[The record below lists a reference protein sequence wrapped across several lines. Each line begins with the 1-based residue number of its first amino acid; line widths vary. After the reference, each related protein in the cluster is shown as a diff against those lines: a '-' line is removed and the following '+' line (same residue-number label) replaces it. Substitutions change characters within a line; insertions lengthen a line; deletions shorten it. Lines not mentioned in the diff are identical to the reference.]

1 MAYNR
6 YRKRHYNISKTKAR
20 NYAEEMDKLAD
31 SFINGQYKDWSISTM
46 MDSCYHTFDD
56 PMVTIRLSNHS
67 ADNKY
72 HDLSGDSSDYVLVN
86 IKSSKLEFTDK
97 IDNFVP
103 TVLEKLKEVDLKKYR
118 YINIINDNMNC
129 YYRGFKTKKDSFE
142 ISSQM
147 SEIEEGLESKV
158 DASLY
163 ADPKEEKAPESS
175 LKDLVSNDIKKSVDI
190 SMYADSKF
198 NNLQMR
204 QIREGLEKG
213 LDVSVYADTK
223 FDSLQMN
230 QIRWGLERDLD
241 VSVYADPKFNGWQ
254 MSQIRQG
261 LQNNVDVSLYA
272 DTKLDDSQMQQIR
285 EGLESKVDVSAYAD
299 LKEEK
304 APESSLKDLVSND
317 IKNSVDVNRYYEVD
331 AWQEKIEQLE
341 GAESISRFALDEDVE
356 EFYDAHKTEIESKI
370 DGMSK
375 LLDLDKESILGISD
389 ESSKIDYK
397 RSASIVAYHL
407 SMTEIKN
414 DIENGSFQIPPMSE
428 EQENKLTNVK
438 TLESSRNFEME

>member
-175 LKDLVSNDIKKSVDI
+175 LKDLVSNDIK
-190 SMYADSKF
+190 
-198 NNLQMR
+198 
-204 QIREGLEKG
+204 
-213 LDVSVYADTK
+213 
-223 FDSLQMN
+223 
-230 QIRWGLERDLD
+230 
-241 VSVYADPKFNGWQ
+241 
-254 MSQIRQG
+254 
-261 LQNNVDVSLYA
+261 
-272 DTKLDDSQMQQIR
+272 
-285 EGLESKVDVSAYAD
+285 
-299 LKEEK
+299 
-304 APESSLKDLVSND
+304 
-317 IKNSVDVNRYYEVD
+317 NSVDVNRYYEVD
-331 AWQEKIEQLE
+331 AWQEKAEQLE
-341 GAESISRFALDEDVE
+341 GEDSISRFALDEDVE

-407 SMTEIKN
+407 SMSEIKN
-414 DIENGSFQIPPMSE
+414 EIENGSFQIPPMSD
-428 EQENKLTNVK
+428 EQENKILGLK
-438 TLESSRNFEME
+438 SIESNRDFDIE